1 VRAAHPRVS
10 GDGAALPPSPA
21 TNAYTQQRLP
31 AASISHAVG
40 RYCRFCL
47 RSRDVDELLFARG
60 VLVTDE
66 AIRQWGRTCGQ
77 VSAHPRRRR
86 GPRPGDTW
94 HRDAV
99 LRTSNA
105 EGHSRWRAVD
115 HDGHVL
121 AMLVPRRRHQKAAT
135 QCCRQRLTGV
145 TDVPR
150 VLITDKRTS
159 SGAATRAVRPRVEP
173 RQPRY
178 RTNRA
183 ENSPQPTR
191 PRERR
196 LQGFKAPGQ
205 APRFLAA
212 YGPLAPHL
220 RPRRHQ
226 LPAPTDCQVMA
237 QRFQIWTEVTGTAA
251 ASGGRSRWGDTP
263 ACPMSSS
270 AHNKL
275 TMPVQ
280 ILLPKPGVERL
291 NKRIIR
297 GRPRP
302 SEGKL
307 DAMAMGASILGRG
320 GELGAII
327 GTQDLRAPYGPGR
340 VPKLCG

>member
-1 VRAAHPRVS
+1 MES
-10 GDGAALPPSPA
+10 G
-21 TNAYTQQRLP
+21 Y
-31 AASISHAVG
+31 
-40 RYCRFCL
+40 F
-47 RSRDVDELLFARG
+47 
-60 VLVTDE
+60 
-66 AIRQWGRTCGQ
+66 
-77 VSAHPRRRR
+77 
-86 GPRPGDTW
+86 
-94 HRDAV
+94 
-99 LRTSNA
+99 
-105 EGHSRWRAVD
+105 
-115 HDGHVL
+115 
-121 AMLVPRRRHQKAAT
+121 
-135 QCCRQRLTGV
+135 RQRLKGV

-150 VLITDKRTS
+150 ELITDKRTS

-173 RQPRY
+173 RPHRY
-178 RTNRA
+178 LTNRA
-183 ENSPQPTR
+183 ENSHQPTR

-340 VPKLCG
+340 VPELCG

>member
-1 VRAAHPRVS
+1 MES
-10 GDGAALPPSPA
+10 G
-21 TNAYTQQRLP
+21 Y
-31 AASISHAVG
+31 
-40 RYCRFCL
+40 F
-47 RSRDVDELLFARG
+47 
-60 VLVTDE
+60 
-66 AIRQWGRTCGQ
+66 
-77 VSAHPRRRR
+77 
-86 GPRPGDTW
+86 
-94 HRDAV
+94 
-99 LRTSNA
+99 
-105 EGHSRWRAVD
+105 
-115 HDGHVL
+115 
-121 AMLVPRRRHQKAAT
+121 
-135 QCCRQRLTGV
+135 RQRLKGV

-150 VLITDKRTS
+150 ELITDKRTS

-173 RQPRY
+173 RPHRY
-178 RTNRA
+178 LTNRA
-183 ENSPQPTR
+183 ENSHQPTR

-297 GRPRP
+297 GRPGP

-307 DAMAMGASILGRG
+307 DAMAMGASVLGRG
-320 GELGAII
+320 GELGSII

-340 VPKLCG
+340 VPELCG